1 MSKASE
7 IAGELVARIATIT
20 KANGYATDIGTHTFR
35 GKRRLDEEAHL
46 PCVILVEGNDSPKT
60 DDNLTSVGIEQA
72 YLFESHDFCD
82 PDNPNDK
89 AHLMIA
95 DLKRAIFSGEPKHG
109 LRLNGK
115 VRALNYRGRVMGA
128 REDGAGMVFAGIH
141 ITVFYTEDL
150 TNP

>member
-1 MSKASE
+1 MSKASD
-7 IAGELVARIATIT
+7 IAAELTARIAKIT
-20 KANGYATDIGTHTFR
+20 KANGYATDIGTHVFR
-35 GKRRLDEEAHL
+35 GKRRLDEETHL

-72 YLFESHDFCD
+72 YVFESHDACN

-95 DLKRAIFSGEPKHG
+95 DLKRAIFAGEPKHG
-109 LRLNGK
+109 MRLNGK
-115 VRALNYRGRVMGA
+115 VKALNYKGRVMGA
-128 REDGAGMVFAGIH
+128 REDGASMVFAGIH